1 MSKKPLPSLPD
12 LDDDDSAFQK
22 KMRPL
27 VDQALPKDRKPG
39 IPDNQ
44 RSGRPEKRHAG
55 HVDAAKAVE
64 RIEITRGAK
73 KRFEYMIPER
83 VGKALANDAA
93 SRGISATTRLLEI
106 LRDSGYPVIPEDLID
121 LRKLPKR

>member
-1 MSKKPLPSLPD
+1 
-12 LDDDDSAFQK
+12 
-22 KMRPL
+22 MRPL
-27 VDQALPKDRKPG
+27 VEQALPKDRKSG
-39 IPDNQ
+39 IPDNKIPGKPKD
-44 RSGRPEKRHAG
+44 RSVG
-55 HVDAAKAVE
+55 HVGAAQAVE
-64 RIEITRGAK
+64 RIETTRGAK

-93 SRGISATTRLLEI
+93 SRGISATTRLLEV

>member
-1 MSKKPLPSLPD
+1 MSKKPMPSLPD
-12 LDDDDSAFQK
+12 LDDDDSTFQR

-27 VDQALPKDRKPG
+27 VERALPNDRKAG
-39 IPDNQ
+39 IPDNRISGKPKD
-44 RSGRPEKRHAG
+44 RSVGYVG
-55 HVDAAKAVE
+55 AAQAVE
-64 RIEITRGAK
+64 RIETTRGAK

-93 SRGISATTRLLEI
+93 SRGISATARLLEV

>member
-1 MSKKPLPSLPD
+1 MSKKPMPSLPD
-12 LDDDDSAFQK
+12 LDDDDSAFQR

-27 VDQALPKDRKPG
+27 IEQALPKDRKSG
-39 IPDNQ
+39 ITDNRISGEPKY
-44 RSGRPEKRHAG
+44 RSVG
-55 HVDAAKAVE
+55 HVGAAQAVE
-64 RIEITRGAK
+64 RIETTRGAK

-93 SRGISATTRLLEI
+93 SRGISATTRLLEV

>member
-27 VDQALPKDRKPG
+27 VEQALPKDRK
-39 IPDNQ
+39 
-44 RSGRPEKRHAG
+44 SGRPDTQISGKPENRKTDYVG
-55 HVDAAKAVE
+55 AAKAVE
-64 RIEITRGAK
+64 QIETTRGAK

-93 SRGISATTRLLEI
+93 SRGISATTRLLEV
-106 LRDSGYPVIPEDLID
+106 LRDSGYPVIPEDLVD

>member
-27 VDQALPKDRKPG
+27 VELALPKDRKSGKPDSQIAG
-39 IPDNQ
+39 IPENRKADYV
-44 RSGRPEKRHAG
+44 G
-55 HVDAAKAVE
+55 AAKAVE

-73 KRFEYMIPER
+73 KRFEYMLPER
-83 VGKALANDAA
+83 VGKALADDAA
-93 SRGISATTRLLEI
+93 SRGISATTRLLEV

>member
-1 MSKKPLPSLPD
+1 MRSLPD
-12 LDDDDSAFQK
+12 LDDDDSAFQR

-27 VDQALPKDRKPG
+27 VEQALPNDRKSG
-39 IPDNQ
+39 MPDNHIYGKSKG
-44 RSGRPEKRHAG
+44 RSVG
-55 HVDAAKAVE
+55 HVEAAQAVE
-64 RIEITRGAK
+64 RIETTRGMK

-93 SRGISATTRLLEI
+93 RRGISATTRLLEV